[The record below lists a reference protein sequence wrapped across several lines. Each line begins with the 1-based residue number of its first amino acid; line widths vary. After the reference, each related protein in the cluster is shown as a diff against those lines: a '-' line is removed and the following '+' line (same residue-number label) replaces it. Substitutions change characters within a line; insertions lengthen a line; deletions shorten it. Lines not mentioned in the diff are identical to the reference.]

1 MYILTADSG
10 RYADALINDT
20 GCVYRP
26 SRHGSSRVLGIF
38 EHLQVLVTFLFQSK
52 SLHLQLRQLRLVRAR
67 SQYGRRVTYIIGA
80 IIAALVDEKILFAHT
95 SAGTNS
101 QITYYLHWFSKTS
114 AFYLARCVL
123 LLFLIYLFFNL
134 FLAIFV
140 RPINSHLLDRSSPN
154 FDGW

>member
-114 AFYLARCVL
+114 AFYLARCMFSCCFL
-123 LLFLIYLFFNL
+123 FIYFLIYF
-134 FLAIFV
+134 
-140 RPINSHLLDRSSPN
+140 
-154 FDGW
+154 

>member
-38 EHLQVLVTFLFQSK
+38 EHLQVLATFLFQSK

-80 IIAALVDEKILFAHT
+80 IIAALVEEKILFAHT

-114 AFYLARCVL
+114 AFYLARCMFCCCFL
-123 LLFLIYLFFNL
+123 FIYFLIYF
-134 FLAIFV
+134 
-140 RPINSHLLDRSSPN
+140 
-154 FDGW
+154 

>member
-52 SLHLQLRQLRLVRAR
+52 ALHLQLRQLRLVRAR

-95 SAGTNS
+95 SAGTNRLVLTELFKNWMQQPTIYTGS
-101 QITYYLHWFSKTS
+101 QK
-114 AFYLARCVL
+114 
-123 LLFLIYLFFNL
+123 
-134 FLAIFV
+134 
-140 RPINSHLLDRSSPN
+140 RPHSI
-154 FDGW
+154 